1 MATDWNAYLNRE
13 IKCSCTK
20 THLCDIG
27 DIILE
32 DGALEKLPAL
42 IQKGGFSG
50 LCVLEDTNT
59 KIAAGDAVMALLR
72 QEGLSASRITLEAHG
87 LLPDE
92 YGIGSVLT
100 MLPKDCGLLL
110 AVGSGTIN
118 DLARFVSYKLSIPY
132 YIIATAPSMDG
143 FTSNVAAMITNHA
156 KTTYE
161 AQKPAAVIGDLS
173 ILAAAPMDLIAAGVG
188 DVIGKYVCL
197 TDWKL
202 SNLIT
207 GEYFCPYVEQ
217 LVRESIRKVSD
228 ASKRIMNRDKQAVA
242 DLMEGLVLS
251 GIAMS
256 YIGNSRPA
264 SGSEHHLSHFWEMM
278 FLQEGEHGAWHGT
291 KVGVGTV
298 AALRLYEML
307 AQLSIDFASLS
318 NYTFTMADWEK
329 NIQTIYG
336 QAAPSVIALERR
348 AHKNST
354 EAVRLRLPALMKHM
368 PQLLAMVQD
377 LPSSAQIRDM
387 LLSLHAPCHPAE
399 IAVDKQMFYNSIVYA
414 KELRSRYGLLQIL
427 QDLGVQEQFAGMLA
441 EELYDMAHSQNNKK
455 GFK

>member
-1 MATDWNAYLNRE
+1 MATDWTTYLNRE
-13 IKCSCTK
+13 ITCSCGR

-27 DIILE
+27 DIIIE
-32 DGALEKLPAL
+32 EGAIRRLPGL
-42 IQKGGFSG
+42 ISAGGFTK
-50 LCVLEDTNT
+50 LCLLEDTNT
-59 KIAAGDAVMALLR
+59 KQAAGDAVMALL
-72 QEGLSASRITLEAHG
+72 EEAGLSASRITLEAHG

-100 MLPKDCGLLL
+100 CLPCDCDLLL

-118 DLARFVSYKLSIPY
+118 DLARFVSYKLGIPY
-132 YIIATAPSMDG
+132 YIIGTAPSMDG

-161 AQKPAAVIGDLS
+161 AHKPAAVIGDLS
-173 ILAAAPMDLIAAGVG
+173 ILAKAPMDLIAAGVG

-202 SNLIT
+202 AHLIT

-217 LVRESIRKVSD
+217 LVQESIRRVSD
-228 ASKRIMNRDKQAVA
+228 AASRIMSRDHQAVA

-278 FLQEGEHGAWHGT
+278 FLQHGEHGAWHGT
-291 KVGVGTV
+291 KVGVGTL

-307 AQLSIDFASLS
+307 AEASVDFTALSE
-318 NYTFTMADWEK
+318 YTFAEEDWEQQ
-329 NIQTIYG
+329 IRRIYG
-336 QAAPSVIALERR
+336 QAAPSVIALEQKE
-348 AHKNST
+348 HKNST
-354 EAVRLRLPALMKHM
+354 QSLRRRLPALQEHM
-368 PQLLAMVQD
+368 PKLLAMIQD
-377 LPSSAQIRDM
+377 LPPAETIRDILTKLQAPAHPAQID
-387 LLSLHAPCHPAE
+387 
-399 IAVDKQMFYNSIVYA
+399 VDREMFFESILYA
-414 KELRSRYGLLQIL
+414 KELRNRYGLLQIL
-427 QDLGVQEQFAGMLA
+427 QDLGLQEDFARRLT
-441 EELYDMAHSQNNKK
+441 EELYP
-455 GFK
+455 G

>member
-1 MATDWNAYLNRE
+1 MATDWTTYLNRE
-13 IKCSCTK
+13 ITCSCHR

-27 DIILE
+27 DIIIE
-32 DGALEKLPAL
+32 EGAIQRLPGL
-42 IQKGGFSG
+42 IFAGGFTK
-50 LCVLEDTNT
+50 LCLLEDTNT
-59 KIAAGDAVMALLR
+59 KQAAGDAVMALL
-72 QEGLSASRITLEAHG
+72 EEAGLAAPRITLEAHG

-100 MLPKDCGLLL
+100 YLPDGCELLL

-118 DLARFVSYKLSIPY
+118 DLARFVSYKLGIPY
-132 YIIATAPSMDG
+132 YIIGTAPSMDG

-161 AQKPAAVIGDLS
+161 AHKPAAVIGDLS
-173 ILAAAPMDLIAAGVG
+173 ILAKAPMDLIAAGVG

-202 SNLIT
+202 AHLIT

-217 LVRESIRKVSD
+217 LVQESIRRVSD
-228 ASKRIMNRDKQAVA
+228 AASRLMSRDHQAIA

-278 FLQEGEHGAWHGT
+278 FLQHGEHGAWHGT

-298 AALRLYEML
+298 IALRLYEML
-307 AQLSIDFASLS
+307 AEASVDFTALSE
-318 NYTFTMADWEK
+318 YTFAEEDWEQQ
-329 NIQTIYG
+329 IRRIYG
-336 QAAPSVIALERR
+336 QAASSVIALEQKE
-348 AHKNST
+348 HKNST
-354 EAVRLRLPALMKHM
+354 QSLRQRLPVLQEHM
-368 PQLLAMVQD
+368 PRLLRMIQD
-377 LPSSAQIRDM
+377 LPPAGTVRDILTKLQAPAHPAQID
-387 LLSLHAPCHPAE
+387 
-399 IAVDKQMFYNSIVYA
+399 VDRKMFFESILYA
-414 KELRSRYGLLQIL
+414 KELRNRYGLLQIL
-427 QDLGVQEQFAGMLA
+427 QDLGLQKDFARRLTD
-441 EELYDMAHSQNNKK
+441 ELYP
-455 GFK
+455 G